1 MKVSNSDATRN
12 SYQQRINAFAKYM
25 KEHFKIDIEMLKD
38 AYREAKYKG
47 EMEREKF
54 LDKLHDAIEDYVC
67 FIKTQKFTNMHIKL
81 VVSIV
86 SSYVKKGCG
95 IKDIEIDI
103 PRRTFPIFHNRDITK
118 EEIIKILDH
127 SSLRDR
133 TFFLMMV
140 ESGLRPSTLLA
151 LRYKYIKQDFEKNVI
166 PMKIELPSELL
177 KDRIEARFSFI
188 GEDGFRL
195 LKEYLT
201 TRKGIG
207 DNDFLFLPER
217 PGSTKGE
224 VPSESAM
231 SNKFNRIILKLKLD
245 VQIDKG
251 KPKSVRLYNLRK
263 YFFNNMKCDS
273 AYRNY
278 WFCHKSIDDH
288 YISTQENKHR
298 EEYSKGY
305 KFLRVFQS
313 SDVDVKLEVLTNE
326 LKTRDQR
333 IIDLENRLEEEK
345 TKRQLQEKAYTN
357 DMQHVMQGV
366 KNWQNAQSNIMEQIQ
381 GMQATLKLL
390 LEGDDQTVIDML
402 KKTRQILK
410 KKKEQEENV
419 RKPRN

>member
-1 MKVSNSDATRN
+1 MENVTKWLMKVGNSDATRN
-12 SYQQRINAFAKYM
+12 SYQNRIMAFAKYM
-25 KEHFKIDIEMLKD
+25 KDHFNIDIETLKD

-67 FIKTQKFTNMHIKL
+67 FVKTQKFSNMHVKL

-118 EEIIKILDH
+118 EEIKTILEH
-127 SSLRDR
+127 ATLRDR

-188 GEDGFRL
+188 GEDGFKV
-195 LKEYLT
+195 LKEFLS
-201 TRKGIG
+201 TRKSIG

-217 PGSTKGE
+217 PSSTKGE

-231 SNKFNRIILKLKLD
+231 SNKFNRIILKLGLD
-245 VQIDKG
+245 TPIGKG
-251 KPKSVRLYNLRK
+251 KPKSLRLYNLRK

-288 YISTQENKHR
+288 YISTQEDKHR
-298 EEYSKGY
+298 EEYAKGY
-305 KFLRVFQS
+305 KFLRVFQAT
-313 SDVDVKLEVLTNE
+313 DVDVRIEALTNE
-326 LKTRDQR
+326 LKAKDQR
-333 IIDLENRLEEEK
+333 ILELEKKLSNEIEHIVASVK
-345 TKRQLQEKAYTN
+345 S
-357 DMQHVMQGV
+357 QHEAL
-366 KNWQNAQSNIMEQIQ
+366 K
-381 GMQATLKLL
+381 TLK
-390 LEGDDQTVIDML
+390 ERMDRIKES
-402 KKTRQILK
+402 KKQ
-410 KKKEQEENV
+410 KET
-419 RKPRN
+419 

>member
-1 MKVSNSDATRN
+1 MENISKWLMKVGNSNATRN
-12 SYQQRINAFAKYM
+12 SYQNRIMAFAKYM
-25 KEHFKIDIEMLKD
+25 KEHFNIDIETLKD

-67 FIKTQKFTNMHIKL
+67 FVKTQKFSNMHVKL

-103 PRRTFPIFHNRDITK
+103 PKRTFPIFHNRDITK
-118 EEIIKILDH
+118 EEIKTILEH
-127 SSLRDR
+127 ATLRDR

-188 GEDGFRL
+188 GEDGFKV
-195 LKEYLT
+195 LKEFLS
-201 TRKGIG
+201 TRKSIG

-217 PGSTKGE
+217 PGSAKGD

-231 SNKFNRIILKLKLD
+231 SNKFNRIILKLGLD
-245 VQIDKG
+245 TPIGKG
-251 KPKSVRLYNLRK
+251 KPKSLRLYNLRK

-273 AYRNY
+273 AYRSY

-288 YISTQENKHR
+288 YISTQEDKHR
-298 EEYSKGY
+298 EEYAKGY
-305 KFLRVFQS
+305 KFLRVFQAT
-313 SDVDVKLEVLTNE
+313 DVDVRIEALTNE
-326 LKTRDQR
+326 LKAKDQR
-333 IIDLENRLEEEK
+333 ILELEKKLSNEIEHIVASVK
-345 TKRQLQEKAYTN
+345 S
-357 DMQHVMQGV
+357 QHEAL
-366 KNWQNAQSNIMEQIQ
+366 K
-381 GMQATLKLL
+381 TLK
-390 LEGDDQTVIDML
+390 ERMDRIKES
-402 KKTRQILK
+402 KKQ
-410 KKKEQEENV
+410 KET
-419 RKPRN
+419 

>member
-1 MKVSNSDATRN
+1 MKVGNSDATRN
-12 SYQQRINAFAKYM
+12 SYQNRIMAFAKYM
-25 KEHFKIDIEMLKD
+25 KDHFNIDIETLKD

-67 FIKTQKFTNMHIKL
+67 FVKTQKFSNMHVKL

-118 EEIIKILDH
+118 EEIKTILEH
-127 SSLRDR
+127 ATLRDR

-188 GEDGFRL
+188 GEDGFKV
-195 LKEYLT
+195 LKEFLS
-201 TRKGIG
+201 TRKSIG

-217 PGSTKGE
+217 PSSTKGE

-231 SNKFNRIILKLKLD
+231 SNKFNRIILKLGLD
-245 VQIDKG
+245 TPIGKG
-251 KPKSVRLYNLRK
+251 KPKSLRLYNLRK

-288 YISTQENKHR
+288 YISTQEDKHR
-298 EEYSKGY
+298 EEYAKGY
-305 KFLRVFQS
+305 KFLRVFQAT
-313 SDVDVKLEVLTNE
+313 DVDVRIEALTNE
-326 LKTRDQR
+326 LKAKDQR
-333 IIDLENRLEEEK
+333 ILELEKKLSNEIEHIVASVK
-345 TKRQLQEKAYTN
+345 S
-357 DMQHVMQGV
+357 QHEAL
-366 KNWQNAQSNIMEQIQ
+366 K
-381 GMQATLKLL
+381 TLK
-390 LEGDDQTVIDML
+390 ERMDRIKES
-402 KKTRQILK
+402 KKQ
-410 KKKEQEENV
+410 KET
-419 RKPRN
+419 

>member
-1 MKVSNSDATRN
+1 MKVGNSEPTRN
-12 SYQQRINAFAKYM
+12 TYQQRINAFSTYM
-25 KEHFKIDIEMLKD
+25 KDHFNIDIEMLKD

-67 FIKTQKFTNMHIKL
+67 FIKTQKFTNMHVKL

-86 SSYVKKGCG
+86 SSYIRKGCG

-103 PRRTFPIFHNRDITK
+103 PKRTFPVFHNRDITK
-118 EEIIKILDH
+118 EEIKTILEH
-127 SSLRDR
+127 ATLRDR

-140 ESGLRPSTLLA
+140 ESGLRPSTLLG
-151 LRYKYIKQDFEKNVI
+151 LRYKYIKQDYEKNVI

-188 GEDGFRL
+188 GEDGFKV
-195 LKEYLT
+195 LKEYLS
-201 TRKGIG
+201 TRKDIA

-217 PGSTKGE
+217 PSSAKGE

-231 SNKFNRIILKLKLD
+231 SNKFNRIILKLGLD
-245 VQIDKG
+245 TPLGKG

-288 YISTQENKHR
+288 YISTQEDKHR
-298 EEYSKGY
+298 EEYMKGY
-305 KFLRVFQS
+305 KFLRVFQAT
-313 SDVDVKLEVLTNE
+313 DVDVRLEALTNE
-326 LKTRDQR
+326 LKAKDQQ
-333 IIDLENRLEEEK
+333 ILELEKRLS
-345 TKRQLQEKAYTN
+345 N
-357 DMQHVMQGV
+357 DIEHITASVL
-366 KNWQNAQSNIMEQIQ
+366 SHHE
-381 GMQATLKLL
+381 TLK
-390 LEGDDQTVIDML
+390 ML
-402 KKTRQILK
+402 KERMDSIKES
-410 KKKEQEENV
+410 KEQKET
-419 RKPRN
+419 